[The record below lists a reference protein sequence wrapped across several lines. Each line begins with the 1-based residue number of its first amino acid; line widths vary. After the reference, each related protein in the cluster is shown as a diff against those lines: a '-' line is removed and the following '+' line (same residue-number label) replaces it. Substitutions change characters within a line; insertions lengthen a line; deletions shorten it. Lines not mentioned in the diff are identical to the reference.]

1 MTYLF
6 WKFKHDIMWNLLL
19 QLQTTGALR
28 HWYQQSLHWQDYLT
42 KQMKVNGQ
50 KSNYMIFNF
59 TRNFQ
64 FNTRLYLDNNL
75 LDEVKE
81 TRLLGV
87 ILNNNLTW
95 HSNTRDIVKRCYQRM
110 LILRKLSQFSV
121 PVEELVHIY
130 CMYIRSVAEQS
141 CVVWS
146 SALTRGEEYDL
157 ERVQRVT
164 LRVIFKESYESLW
177 RLEQLNWA

>member
-1 MTYLF
+1 
-6 WKFKHDIMWNLLL
+6 
-19 QLQTTGALR
+19 
-28 HWYQQSLHWQDYLT
+28 
-42 KQMKVNGQ
+42 
-50 KSNYMIFNF
+50 MIFNF

-75 LDEVKE
+75 LEVVKE
-81 TRLLGV
+81 TRLLGI
-87 ILNNNLTW
+87 ILNSNMTW

-141 CVVWS
+141 SVVWS
-146 SALTRGEEYDL
+146 SALTR
-157 ERVQRVT
+157 
-164 LRVIFKESYESLW
+164 I
-177 RLEQLNWA
+177 